1 VQHSANFSRA
11 IAHDTDFLLRYVS
24 ALAKKTLGGGGKKSK
39 KLHFEVG
46 LALAFQGSSA

>member
-1 VQHSANFSRA
+1 
-11 IAHDTDFLLRYVS
+11 LE
-24 ALAKKTLGGGGKKSK
+24 KKTLGGGGKKSK